1 MIRRKKLT
9 DPYIRGLGA
18 PDERFEIYDVNDNDR
33 PTGLSLRV
41 SPTGYKSFTY
51 RYRHRN
57 EVKRFTLGAY
67 PKMKLA
73 AARRKVR
80 ELEDIRSQGKDP
92 LEEKKREKQKQKPAT
107 INDLAELFIEKHLP
121 KLKSSTQADYKRRI
135 KNVIQEEIGNIYIQD
150 LTRVDIVSFLED
162 IDAPI
167 QSNRVRAILSSM
179 YSFAVNRGMA
189 EYNPIVGIKPLGKE
203 NSRKR
208 VYTDKELQIIWKTF
222 ELESEP
228 FRSILKML
236 LVCGQRAGETRVAEW
251 EHIKNDD
258 IWYIPPENTKAGREQ
273 NLPLSEM
280 AVDVL
285 NELKPVTGHTDYI
298 FASPREKNKPINWLQ
313 NSAKRVRDNCS
324 VSDFRLHDLRRT
336 VASNLGKLG
345 FERTVI
351 GKVLNHKGLAG
362 DSTVTAVY
370 DRYDYIEE
378 KKAAMDAWSEELQHI
393 LERKYR

>member
-1 MIRRKKLT
+1 MERRKKLT
-9 DPYIRGLGA
+9 DPYIRGLEA
-18 PDERFEIYDVNDNDR
+18 PEERIEIYDVTDDDR

-51 RYRHRN
+51 RYRHGK

-80 ELEDIRSQGKDP
+80 ELEGIRRQGKDP
-92 LEEKKREKQKQKPAT
+92 LEEKKREKKKQKPAT
-107 INDLAELFIEKHLP
+107 INDLAELFIGKHLP
-121 KLKSSTQADYKRRI
+121 KLKKSTEVDYKRRI
-135 KNVIQEEIGNIYIQD
+135 QNVIQEEIGNMYIKD
-150 LTRVDIVSFLED
+150 LTRVDIISFLED

-179 YSFAVNRGMA
+179 YSFAVNRGMT
-189 EYNPIVGIKPLGKE
+189 EYNPIIGIKPLGKE
-203 NSRKR
+203 NTRKR
-208 VYTDKELQIIWKTF
+208 VYTDKELQILWKKF
-222 ELESEP
+222 EQEPEP

-236 LVCGQRAGETRVAEW
+236 LICGQRAGETRISEW
-251 EHIKNDD
+251 EHIQNND
-258 IWYIPPENTKAGREQ
+258 IWHIPPENTKAGREQ
-273 NLPLSEM
+273 NLPLSDM
-280 AVDVL
+280 AVGVL
-285 NELKPVTGHTDYI
+285 DELKPVTGHTDYI

-324 VSDFRLHDLRRT
+324 IKDFRLHDLRRT

-345 FERTVI
+345 FNRTVI

-378 KKAAMDAWSEELQHI
+378 KKEAMDAWGDELQHI
-393 LERKYR
+393 LKRKYR